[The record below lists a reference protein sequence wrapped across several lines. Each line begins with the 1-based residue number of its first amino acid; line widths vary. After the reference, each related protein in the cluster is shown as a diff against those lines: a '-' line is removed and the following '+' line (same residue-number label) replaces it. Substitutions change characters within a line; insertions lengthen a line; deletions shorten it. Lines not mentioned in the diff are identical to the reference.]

1 MLSFSTF
8 DFQLL
13 SNCSACPVK
22 SLHENEEPGRSSVGL
37 VLNLAS
43 IVVWQFI
50 KSHINPYK

>member
-1 MLSFSTF
+1 MLSFNTF

-13 SNCSACPVK
+13 SNCSACSEK
-22 SLHENEEPGRSSVGL
+22 SLHENEEPKRSAVGL

-43 IVVWQFI
+43 VVVWQFI